1 MPSHHVVGIYQKRG
15 GKTMA
20 KNKRLSQAKDAKNDE
35 FYTRYEDIQSELN
48 HYEEHFKN
56 KIVLCNCDDPF
67 ESNFCK
73 FFLNN
78 FNYLGLK
85 RLICTSYS
93 GSPVIGQQLS
103 LFDDAD
109 TILSA
114 ENGYVMDITEV
125 PMSNGRGV
133 SNDDIN
139 RLLKSKNRGVKKL
152 KYNGDFRSNE
162 CIEYLKQSDIIVT
175 NPPFSLFKEYV
186 AQLMEYDKKFIII
199 GTQNAITYKEIFPLF
214 KDNKIWLGNGFK
226 GNVGFFESPY
236 QDRAVSSQ
244 HKDGLIRVS
253 GVMWFTNLDIKKR
266 HEGIDLFR
274 RYKPDNYPKYVNFD
288 GIDVNETS
296 EIPCD
301 YEGIMGV
308 PKTFMDKY
316 NPEQFEILGFER
328 EDENIKVGIRNMPE
342 EFLNIYRS
350 QGGTGHY
357 TKGMKMLCFFD
368 SEGKAKIPFSRI
380 LIRNKHPKK
389 GND

>member
-1 MPSHHVVGIYQKRG
+1 MV
-15 GKTMA
+15 
-20 KNKRLSQAKDAKNDE
+20 KNKGLSRAKGAKKDE
-35 FYTRYEDIQSELN
+35 FYTRYEDIQAELN
-48 HYEEHFKN
+48 NYEEHFRDKT
-56 KIVLCNCDDPF
+56 VLCNCDDPF

-73 FFLNN
+73 FFLKN

-93 GSPVIGQQLS
+93 GSPVIGLQLS

-109 TILSA
+109 ELVTA

-125 PMSNGRGV
+125 PMANGRGI
-133 SNDDIN
+133 SDDDIG
-139 RLLKSKNRGVKKL
+139 RLLKSKKRGVKKL
-152 KYNGDFRSNE
+152 KQSGDFRSNE

-186 AQLMEYDKKFIII
+186 AQLMEYGKKFIII
-199 GTQNAITYKEIFPLF
+199 GNQNALTYKEIFPLI
-214 KDNKIWLGNGFK
+214 KDNKLWLGNGFK

-236 QDRAVSSQ
+236 QDHAVSSH

-266 HEGIDLFR
+266 HENLILYR
-274 RYKPDNYPKYVNFD
+274 RYNPVDYPKYETYD
-288 GIDVNETS
+288 GIDINATS

-301 YEGIMGV
+301 YDGVMGV

-316 NPEQFEILGFER
+316 NPDQFEILGYER
-328 EDENIKVGIRNMPE
+328 EDENIKVGIKNMPE
-342 EFLNIYRS
+342 EFLNHYKS

-357 TKGMKMLCFFD
+357 TKGMKMLCYYNK
-368 SEGKAKIPFSRI
+368 EGKAKIPFSRI
-380 LIRNKHPKK
+380 LIRNKHPEKED
-389 GND
+389 N